1 MKLWI
6 LLDSESTTYVF
17 GESKYL
23 SIIKAVP
30 TTLKLITNGSLVTTN
45 QQVNL
50 NSYVNVWYHTKSI
63 RNILSLRN
71 VKKKNLIIYDYNNG
85 YKFIDIHT
93 RPGGY
98 DMIFTANKYGL
109 YYNDISNTKGVSMLV
124 TVE

>member
-6 LLDSESTTYVF
+6 LLDSESNTYIF

-23 SIIKAVP
+23 AIIKAVI

-50 NSYVNVWYHTKSI
+50 NNHDNVWYHTKAIS
-63 RNILSLRN
+63 NILSLRN
-71 VKKKNLIIYDYNNG
+71 VKKKNLIIYDYDNG
-85 YKFIDIHT
+85 YKFIYIHT
-93 RPGGY
+93 RPGGH

-109 YYNDISNTKGVSMLV
+109 YYNYISNTKGVSMLV